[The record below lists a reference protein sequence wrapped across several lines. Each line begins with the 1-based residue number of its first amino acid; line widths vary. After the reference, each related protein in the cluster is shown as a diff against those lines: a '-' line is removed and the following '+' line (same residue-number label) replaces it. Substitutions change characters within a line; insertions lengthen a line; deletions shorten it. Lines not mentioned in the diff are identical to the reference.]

1 MPEFPQLTQ
10 ALTPVL
16 SWMNDVALPF
26 WGTVGV
32 DDARGGFQE
41 RLDLDGRPIVDVH
54 KRLMVQGRQLYV
66 YSHAAMLGWFPDGR
80 RLADRCVSYM
90 ADSYYRADG
99 QAGWIYARGSDGAIA
114 STTRDT
120 YAHAF
125 ALFGLAWYHRLTGD
139 TAVLDIA
146 DATLD
151 YLDEAAASVRGGY
164 LDAVP
169 PADATRRQ
177 NPHMHLFEAFMALYD
192 ATGRARY
199 LAGAAELFR
208 VFSTRLF
215 QPQTG
220 SLCEYMTEDLMP
232 LPDAAGRV
240 CEPGHHYEWVWL
252 LRQFQ
257 RASGRDVDAYCSA
270 LYEHSDRHGWDRHGF
285 IIDEVDAGG
294 APIKR
299 SRRTWPH
306 TEGLKANIVEAES
319 GRAGCEERAVR
330 CLARLRDTFLAR
342 PVPGG
347 WIDQVDG
354 NGNPLAKFIPASTLY
369 HVFGAL
375 AEASRVASVAK
386 GRTA

>member
-1 MPEFPQLTQ
+1 MSDLPQLAQ
-10 ALTPVL
+10 ALKPVL
-16 SWMNDVALPF
+16 SWMNNVALPF
-26 WGTVGV
+26 WGTAGV
-32 DDARGGFQE
+32 DGARGGFQE
-41 RLDLDGRPIVDVH
+41 SLDLDGRPIVDVP

-90 ADSYYRADG
+90 VESYYRADG
-99 QAGWIYARGSDGAIA
+99 QAGWVYARAPDGAIA
-114 STTRDT
+114 STARDT

-164 LDAVP
+164 PDAVP
-169 PADATRRQ
+169 APDATRRQ
-177 NPHMHLFEAFMALYD
+177 NPHMHLFEALLALHG
-192 ATGRARY
+192 ASGRARY
-199 LAGAAELFR
+199 LERAAALFG

-215 QPQTG
+215 QPRTG
-220 SLCEYMTEDLMP
+220 SLCEYMTQDLDP
-232 LPDAAGRV
+232 LPGAAGRV

-257 RASGRDVDAYCSA
+257 RASGRDVEAFCAA
-270 LYEHSDRHGWDRHGF
+270 LYGHADRHGWDHDGF

-294 APIKR
+294 TPLKR
-299 SRRTWPH
+299 SRRSWPH
-306 TEGLKANIVEAES
+306 AEGLKANIVEAES
-319 GRAGCEERAVR
+319 GREGCEERAVR
-330 CLARLRDTFLAR
+330 CLARLRETFLAR

-347 WIDQVDG
+347 WIDHVDE
-354 NGNPLAKFIPASTLY
+354 NGNPLAKFMPASTLY

-375 AEASRVASVAK
+375 AEASRAAAVA
-386 GRTA
+386 GDRR